1 VAAGRVAIIRGQ
13 RKGRIQGGRML
24 PGDPGRGVAP
34 SFALARTEPPHPS
47 VAEGA
52 KRAGEAGDPLGTFKK
67 DAALEGYE
75 RPFPGHEPKPEPV
88 PGEKPKPEPVPTKEE
103 RAAATAA
110 LPPELRDI
118 EHMRAAGDLPE
129 GAEARLAAAESEAQ
143 AQEAHAAATEALVGC
158 VMRHAAP
165 AAAAVVTRGG
175 GP

>member
-1 VAAGRVAIIRGQ
+1 
-13 RKGRIQGGRML
+13 
-24 PGDPGRGVAP
+24 
-34 SFALARTEPPHPS
+34 
-47 VAEGA
+47 
-52 KRAGEAGDPLGTFKK
+52 
-67 DAALEGYE
+67 
-75 RPFPGHEPKPEPV
+75 
-88 PGEKPKPEPVPTKEE
+88 
-103 RAAATAA
+103 
-110 LPPELRDI
+110 LRDI